1 MVPDERMSVM
11 KLTVKGKNITITDAL
26 ENYVEKRFDKLE
38 KYFQDEMHG
47 TVTLS
52 IEKNAQIAEAT
63 FPINHYILRAEDSS
77 DDMYASIDG
86 IVEKIERQI
95 RKYKTRVNRKAR
107 QQNQAMLAFKPFEDD
122 VEPSDDSMQLS
133 DGIEITKVKSFNVK
147 PMDPEEAVMQMELLD
162 HDFFVFLN
170 DESQAIDVVYRR
182 KDGKYGL
189 IQPETN

>member
-1 MVPDERMSVM
+1 M

-26 ENYVEKRFDKLE
+26 KNYVEKRFDKLE

-63 FPINHYILRAEDSS
+63 LPINHYILRAEESS

-133 DGIEITKVKSFNVK
+133 DGIEITKVKRFNVK

>member
-63 FPINHYILRAEDSS
+63 FPINHYILRAEESS

-133 DGIEITKVKSFNVK
+133 DGIEITKVKHFNVK